1 MAFQMLLKQR
11 QISLTTLFHTTSTFT
26 DLVDEL
32 QVLRSMEAR
41 LNSTEDQVKK
51 LQNSGNEGK

>member
-1 MAFQMLLKQR
+1 M